1 MTASLQSLRRPYA
14 ELLRQAKRSAR
25 RADEAED
32 LLQTIL
38 LAAVEAGRTDLSDAE
53 NRRWLEGALRKRAAF
68 DARSAIR
75 RRRRETLCAPA
86 AFVEP
91 TERDVLPTRFVAQLP
106 AALRTTALLALT
118 GHNRQ
123 EIAWLLKLSE
133 PALRQRFADI
143 KRRWRVAGGDRFEEI
158 PGLTGTLAFGRIR
171 RSLLQLV
178 RREDAFLA
186 SHDPDGHI
194 FVVGRSRIPVP
205 RQQDKCATA
214 KKE

>member
-14 ELLRQAKRSAR
+14 ELLRQAKRSTR

-38 LAAVEAGRTDLSDAE
+38 LAALEAGRTDLSDIG

-86 AFVEP
+86 ATVEP
-91 TERDVLPTRFVAQLP
+91 AERDVLPTRFVTQLP

-123 EIAWLLKLSE
+123 EIAWLQNLSD
-133 PALRQRFADI
+133 PALRQRIADI
-143 KRRWRVAGGDRFEEI
+143 KRRWRAAGGHRFEEI
-158 PGLTGTLAFGRIR
+158 PGLAGALAFGRIR
-171 RSLLQLV
+171 RSLLKLV
-178 RREDAFLA
+178 RREGAFLA

-194 FVVGRSRIPVP
+194 FVIGRSRNPIR
-205 RQQDKCATA
+205 RQQ
-214 KKE
+214 E

>member
-14 ELLRQAKRSAR
+14 ELLRQARRSAR

-38 LAAVEAGRTDLSDAE
+38 LAAVEAGRTDLSNAE

-68 DARSAIR
+68 EARSAVR

-86 AFVEP
+86 AVIEP

-106 AALRTTALLALT
+106 PALRTTALLALT

-123 EIAWLLKLSE
+123 EIAWLQKLSE
-133 PALRQRFADI
+133 PALRQRIADI
-143 KRRWRVAGGDRFEEI
+143 KRRWRTAGGHRIEEI
-158 PGLTGTLAFGRIR
+158 PGLSGSLAFGRIR
-171 RSLLQLV
+171 RSLLKLV
-178 RREDAFLA
+178 RCADAFLA

-194 FVVGRSRIPVP
+194 FVVGRSQIPVP
-205 RQQDKCATA
+205 RQQDKRSTA
-214 KKE
+214 NKE